1 LMRVPKED
9 RKIVYLVSVFIAVM
23 VAGSALIV
31 NFVLHVPTRPR
42 WDDLIVL
49 GIIVGVFPAA
59 ITGLMDK
66 RWRNAIDKNMP
77 YLIKEISEGTRAGL
91 SFPRAIES
99 SAQRQYGPLTKEI
112 KRVVAQLS
120 WGATLDEAL
129 RGFADRA
136 DTPSTRRTTLL
147 LLEASRSGGNIQ
159 EILEAIYDHTNTLDM
174 VERERKSR
182 IRPFIWIS
190 YMAFAIFVGVGILIF
205 KIFFSQIAQVW
216 AGAGT
221 GLFAQPIDI
230 DAVTR
235 VFFHMAI
242 IEAFVGGL
250 IAGKMGDGSIGAGLK
265 HALVL
270 MVAGY
275 LMFYF
280 FVW

>member
-1 LMRVPKED
+1 MRVPKED

-42 WDDLIVL
+42 WDDLMVL

>member
-1 LMRVPKED
+1 LMRVPKEE
-9 RKIVYLVSVFIAVM
+9 RKIVYLVSVFIAAM

-31 NFVLHVPTRPR
+31 NFVLRIPTRPR

-49 GIIVGVFPAA
+49 GIIVGVFPSAV
-59 ITGLMDK
+59 TSLMDK
-66 RWRNAIDKNMP
+66 RWRSAIDKNMP

-91 SFPRAIES
+91 SFPRAIEA
-99 SAQRQYGPLTKEI
+99 SAQRRYGPLTKEI

-129 RGFADRA
+129 RGFAERA

-147 LLEASRSGGNIQ
+147 LLEASKSGGNIQ

-190 YMAFAIFVGVGILIF
+190 YMAFAIFVVVGILIF
-205 KIFFSQIAQVW
+205 KVFFAQIAKVW
-216 AGAGT
+216 ADTGT
-221 GLFAQPIDI
+221 GFLAQPMDI
-230 DAVTR
+230 DAITR
-235 VFFHMAI
+235 VFFHMAN

-275 LMFYF
+275 LVFYF

>member
-1 LMRVPKED
+1 MRVPKED

-42 WDDLIVL
+42 WDDLMVL

-250 IAGKMGDGSIGAGLK
+250 IAGKMGDGSVGAGLK

-275 LMFYF
+275 LVFYF

>member
-1 LMRVPKED
+1 
-9 RKIVYLVSVFIAVM
+9 
-23 VAGSALIV
+23 
-31 NFVLHVPTRPR
+31 
-42 WDDLIVL
+42 
-49 GIIVGVFPAA
+49 
-59 ITGLMDK
+59 
-66 RWRNAIDKNMP
+66 
-77 YLIKEISEGTRAGL
+77 
-91 SFPRAIES
+91 
-99 SAQRQYGPLTKEI
+99 
-112 KRVVAQLS
+112 
-120 WGATLDEAL
+120 
-129 RGFADRA
+129 
-136 DTPSTRRTTLL
+136 
-147 LLEASRSGGNIQ
+147 
-159 EILEAIYDHTNTLDM
+159 
-174 VERERKSR
+174 
-182 IRPFIWIS
+182 
-190 YMAFAIFVGVGILIF
+190 MAFAIFVGVGILIF

-275 LMFYF
+275 LAFYF